1 MSFGAIVYASLAQ
14 LSVRGQANQQIES
27 RSVGTLDIFSSAMW
41 THPTFAGTMVRMT
54 DETTEIYYS
63 EAGNRMQNATFMPP
77 RSIDVL
83 YNMYIVIDIPGLVEE
98 AQFTTRDENGN
109 VSTSRMEVI
118 NDAGFKGIG
127 FATIVANG
135 SITADLQSTTPAS
148 GDAAASKAEFENMSW
163 WYTQYWMQDSAG
175 NVFTTADGNKF
186 VGSNGNEAIPADGPA
201 SIIELMPNYELTGDI
216 AELKNVARYFCA
228 RKSGSIARYHNAVGQ
243 ALIDSVE
250 MSVGGTP
257 LAKLPGTWL
266 YVYEELHGEIGRTLY
281 EMVGNDPD
289 VNVLEREG
297 KTQPEDDSVIF
308 LESQSQMHR
317 RLYVPV
323 PFWWCGGKLDRALKL
338 IGMQLHRMEFKC
350 SMHDLGKVIYRPD
363 GDLFHLELARSGTTA
378 SGLPI
383 PISKKYEGNLKYPV
397 RNYAT
402 GNDGNKNYVGGDTS
416 SATRIMARAGET
428 MQATRQDANIK
439 AVRSGGAIQRMG
451 ASTANVSLNSN
462 IGQAK
467 MTVDFHGLFL
477 NNTKRQEYLNLED
490 QTLFS
495 QLQTQSETLAS
506 SRANKT
512 TQLNFQNAVY
522 EIVVTAQNKK
532 EKTLDGWG
540 LGGSSPNNVGQ
551 RGEMIETLDF
561 SLAATPRT
569 HPNLE
574 GTFYREVTQFQSAEK
589 TSSKKGIYYYP
600 LYEKKELNNIRLV
613 SGYINCSKVDDLKI
627 RMKPTSDGVNS
638 QVEMFAQSYNLLH
651 IKSGM
656 VGKMFQ

>member
-98 AQFTTRDENGN
+98 AQFTVRDQDGN
-109 VSTSRMEVI
+109 TSTSTMEVL
-118 NDAGFKGIG
+118 NAAGFKGIG
-127 FATIVANG
+127 FPTKVEGG
-135 SITADLQSTTPAS
+135 SITADLQSATPAS
-148 GDAAASKAEFENMSW
+148 GDAAASKAEYENLSW
-163 WYTQYWMQDSAG
+163 WYTRYWMEDS
-175 NVFTTADGNKF
+175 NKDVFITSDGSTFTDKDGN
-186 VGSNGNEAIPADGPA
+186 GGTPADGA
-201 SIIELMPNYELTGDI
+201 ATIIELMPDYDLTGDI
-216 AELKNVARYFCA
+216 TDLKTVARYFCT
-228 RKSGSIARYHNAVGQ
+228 RQNGDIARYQNAVGQ

-266 YVYEELHGEIGRTLY
+266 YVHEELHGQIGRTLY
-281 EMVGNDPD
+281 EMVGNDPEA
-289 VNVLEREG
+289 NILERQG
-297 KTQPEDDSVIF
+297 KSKPEDDSVTF

-350 SMHDLGKVIYRPD
+350 SMHDLGKVIYRPS
-363 GDLFHLELARSGTTA
+363 GDLFHLSLAKMEGGAVVPIAKSYENLSSRKVSNYAADSSGDINKGTTMA
-378 SGLPI
+378 
-383 PISKKYEGNLKYPV
+383 
-397 RNYAT
+397 
-402 GNDGNKNYVGGDTS
+402 VG
-416 SATRIMARAGET
+416 ATRIMARAGET
-428 MQATRQDANIK
+428 MQATRQDANMR
-439 AVRSGGAIQRMG
+439 AVRSGGAVKRMS
-451 ASTANVSLNSN
+451 ASTTNVSLNSN

-495 QLQTQSETLAS
+495 QLQTQSETLAD

-522 EIVVTAQNKK
+522 EIVITAQNEDEKK
-532 EKTLDGWG
+532 LDGWG
-540 LGGSSPNNVGQ
+540 LGGSNPNNVGQ

-589 TSSKKGIYYYP
+589 TSSKKGIYFYP

-627 RMKPTSDGVNS
+627 RMKPTSDGVKS
-638 QVEMFAQSYNLLH
+638 QVEMFARSYNLLH
-651 IKSGM
+651 IKNGM